1 MKIENVKTIKIK
13 IANFEQFEFNYEQL
27 ANVECQFEDFE
38 TVLITIKP
46 NEYATQLEED
56 KEV

>member
-13 IANFEQFEFNYEQL
+13 IAHFEQFEFNYAQL
-27 ANVECQFEDFE
+27 ANVECQFEGEE

-46 NEYATQLEED
+46 NEDATQLEKD

>member
-13 IANFEQFEFNYEQL
+13 IAHFEQFEFNYVQL
-27 ANVECQFEDFE
+27 ASVQCQFEGEE

-46 NEYATQLEED
+46 NEDATQLEED

>member
-13 IANFEQFEFNYEQL
+13 IAHFEQFEFNYAQL
-27 ANVECQFEDFE
+27 ANVECQFEDSD
-38 TVLITIKP
+38 TVMITIKP
-46 NEYATQLEED
+46 NEDATQLEEN

>member
-13 IANFEQFEFNYEQL
+13 IAHFEQFEFNYEQL
-27 ANVECQFEDFE
+27 ANVECQFEKADS
-38 TVLITIKP
+38 VMITIKP

>member
-13 IANFEQFEFNYEQL
+13 IAHFEQFEFNYAQL
-27 ANVECQFEDFE
+27 ANVECQFEGEE

-46 NEYATQLEED
+46 NEDATQLEEN
-56 KEV
+56 